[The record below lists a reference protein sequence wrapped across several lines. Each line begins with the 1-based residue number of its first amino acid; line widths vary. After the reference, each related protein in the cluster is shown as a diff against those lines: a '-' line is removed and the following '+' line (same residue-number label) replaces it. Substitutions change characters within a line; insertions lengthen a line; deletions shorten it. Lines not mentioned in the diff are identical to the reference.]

1 MVPIVYDRMCIAR
14 RPVLTQQQME
24 DYGIP
29 LASRDEC
36 AHVLVKL
43 EACRTENFSLPW
55 KCVEKRN
62 AYFRCEEKEYDVC
75 IFSVFCYL
83 LVLLLLVCH
92 AILLKR

>member
-1 MVPIVYDRMCIAR
+1 MLHLKLIAR

-36 AHVLVKL
+36 SHVLVKL
-43 EACRTENFSLPW
+43 AACRTENFHLPW

-62 AYFRCEEKEYDVC
+62 AYFRCEEKEYAK
-75 IFSVFCYL
+75 
-83 LVLLLLVCH
+83 LVPV
-92 AILLKR
+92 AQPS